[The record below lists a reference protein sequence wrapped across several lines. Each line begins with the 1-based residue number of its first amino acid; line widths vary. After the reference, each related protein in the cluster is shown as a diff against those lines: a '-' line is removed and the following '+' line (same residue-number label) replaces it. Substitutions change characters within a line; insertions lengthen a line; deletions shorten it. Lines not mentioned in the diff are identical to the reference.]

1 MHFRILGPL
10 EVIAGGRPVTPGG
23 IRQRSV
29 LGLLLL
35 QPNRVMPT
43 SRLVSAMWP
52 DVPPPSARKV
62 VQNSIWALRRL
73 IVESG
78 RLSDG
83 CQAAEGSPGRPGE
96 PRVRLLTKPPGYML
110 CLDTD
115 RVDMHRFQR
124 LVEQGR
130 TALSGGDPEQATRL
144 LRTALDLWQGPVL
157 ADLVES
163 GLDTAELTAVQNC
176 ELAALEDYFEAQ
188 LACGRHLAVLGE
200 LETTAGSHIHRER
213 LCGQLMLA
221 LYRCGRQA
229 DALAVYRR
237 TRTALRDR
245 YGLEPGHELRRLE
258 MAILNQD
265 PVLSLPST
273 RTEFALLGRSVA

>member
-10 EVIAGGRPVTPGG
+10 EVIAGGRPVTLGG
-23 IRQRSV
+23 VRQRSV

-35 QPNRVMPT
+35 QPNRVMST
-43 SRLVSAMWP
+43 SRLMSAMWP
-52 DVPPPSARKV
+52 EVPPPSARKV

-73 IVESG
+73 
-78 RLSDG
+78 LT
-83 CQAAEGSPGRPGE
+83 EGSQERPGE
-96 PRVRLLTKPPGYML
+96 PRVSLLTKPPGYML
-110 CLDTD
+110 SLDAD
-115 RVDMHRFQR
+115 QVDMQRFQR

-163 GLDTAELTAVQNC
+163 GLDTAELTAVQNY

-200 LETTAGSHIHRER
+200 LESTAASHVHRER

-229 DALAVYRR
+229 DALAVYRG
-237 TRTALRDR
+237 TRTALRER

-265 PVLSLPST
+265 PALSLPGPHT
-273 RTEFALLGRSVA
+273 RFALLGRSVA